1 MTAKLMQKGLEA
13 LQGGNAAEAQR
24 IFEEIT
30 AGGAA
35 DSSTWLAL
43 AFARVN
49 QGDTRGTLDAVDQAL
64 ALDPRNLRALLF
76 KADHLDRIGESRQAL
91 SFYQGALKVA
101 ASLQQVPPDVQQGLA
116 RANKVSNREAEEYE
130 KYLSAAL
137 EARGYSHDENSRF
150 AESLDIAFGKK
161 PVHYQQPTRYY
172 YPGLPQT
179 AFFSRD
185 QFPWISEL
193 EAATAAIRD
202 ELLQLLED
210 QSSFSPYLETDET
223 APQLNDGGN
232 VNSMD
237 WTAFFLWRDGAIV
250 EENGSRCPRTME
262 ALAKVDQ
269 PMVPGQTPTAIFSKL
284 APGASIPPHHGVLNT
299 RLICHLPLIVPEN
312 CGALRVG
319 NYQEAWREGEAF
331 VFDDSMEHEAWNNS
345 DSERVVLLFDVWRP
359 ELSEDERHWIGEM
372 LQVVDAYGDS

>member
-1 MTAKLMQKGLEA
+1 MTKKLMQKGLEA
-13 LQGGNAAEAQR
+13 LQGGNAAEAQS

-30 AGGAA
+30 AGGSA
-35 DSSTWLAL
+35 DSSIWLAL

-49 QGDTRGTLDAVDQAL
+49 QGDNQGTLDAVDQAL

-76 KADHLDRIGESRQAL
+76 KGDHLDRMGESRQAL

-101 ASLQQVPPDVQQGLA
+101 ASLQQIPPDVQQGLA
-116 RANKVSNREAEEYE
+116 RANKISNSHAEEYE
-130 KYLSAAL
+130 KYLTAAL
-137 EARGYSHDENSRF
+137 KDKGYTHDEGSRF

-161 PVHYQQPTRYY
+161 PVHYQQPTRFY
-172 YPGLPQT
+172 YPGLAQT
-179 AFFSRD
+179 AFFPRD
-185 QFPWISEL
+185 QFPWLGEL
-193 EAATAAIRD
+193 EAATDAIRD
-202 ELLQLLED
+202 ELLQLLKD
-210 QSSFSPYLETDET
+210 KGNFSPYLETDET

-237 WTAFFLWRDGAIV
+237 WTAFYLWQDGAIV
-250 EENGSRCPRTME
+250 EENASRCPRTME
-262 ALAKVDQ
+262 ALSATSQ

-312 CGALRVG
+312 CGAIRVG
-319 NYQEAWREGEAF
+319 NYQQAWREGEAF

-359 ELSEDERHWIGEM
+359 DLSADERHWIGEM
-372 LQVVDAYGDS
+372 LQAVDAYGSQ